1 MQVTETLSEGLKREF
16 RIVVPAADVR
26 DRIDARLDELG
37 RDAPIRGF
45 RPGKAP
51 RALLRARF
59 GDRVRREVV
68 AETVDESSRQA
79 LIDRGLK
86 PALAPDLDI
95 VRGEDGADLEYT
107 LALEAMPEFELADM
121 KGMKLER
128 LTAEPPESRIDA
140 AIEGLAERDTTYK
153 PAEEGHTAEPGDA
166 VRIDFEGRIDGAAF
180 AGGSGKDMQ
189 LRLGS
194 GMFLPGFEDG
204 LVGAAKGET
213 REVEAAFP
221 DDHANGALA
230 GKAATFSVTVSEVL
244 APEDTA
250 VDDAFA
256 RRLGMA
262 DLGALR
268 AAVREQ
274 GRREFRAAARAR
286 IKRQILDKLAETYD
300 FAVPAGLV
308 DNEFRSI
315 WRQIEQDMKN
325 AGKAWG
331 EPGLDEEAAR
341 KDYRGIA
348 ERRVRL
354 GLVLSEI
361 AARNDITVPMEEINR
376 AAMAQARLFPGKEK
390 EIFETL
396 RTDPEALVRLRGPLL
411 EDKAID
417 FIVEMA
423 DVTERTASPEEL
435 LADSDESAGEA
446 DAADGANEAEAGDAR
461 PA

>member
-37 RDAPIRGF
+37 RDTPIRGF

-59 GDRVRREVV
+59 GDKVRREVV
-68 AETVDESSRQA
+68 AETVDESWRQT

-86 PALAPDLDI
+86 PALAPDLDV

-107 LALEAMPEFELADM
+107 LALETMPEFELADV

-128 LTAEPPESRIDA
+128 LTAEPSESRVDA
-140 AIEGLAERDTTYK
+140 AVSELAERDKTYK
-153 PAEEGHTAEPGDA
+153 PAEEGRAAALGDA
-166 VRIDFEGRIDGAAF
+166 VQVDFEGRIDGAPF
-180 AGGSGKDMQ
+180 AGGSGKDMR

-194 GMFLPGFEDG
+194 GVFLPGFEDG

-213 REVEAAFP
+213 REVEAAIP
-221 DDHANGALA
+221 GDHPNGALA
-230 GKAATFSVTVSEVL
+230 GKTAAFSVTVREVL
-244 APEDTA
+244 APEDTEI
-250 VDDAFA
+250 DDAFA
-256 RRLGMA
+256 KRLGMA

-274 GRREFRAAARAR
+274 GRREYRSAARAR
-286 IKRQILDKLAETYD
+286 LKRQILDKLAAAHD

-315 WRQIEQDMKN
+315 WRQIEQDMES
-325 AGKAWG
+325 AGKTWG

-341 KDYRGIA
+341 EDYRGIA

-361 AARNDITVPMEEINR
+361 AARNEIAVPMEEINR

-390 EIFETL
+390 EVFEAL
-396 RTDPEALVRLRGPLL
+396 RTDPEAMGRLRGPLL
-411 EDKAID
+411 EDKVID

-423 DVTERTASPEEL
+423 DVTERAASPEEL
-435 LADSDESAGEA
+435 LADPDDGA
-446 DAADGANEAEAGDAR
+446 DAADGANEAEAGHAR